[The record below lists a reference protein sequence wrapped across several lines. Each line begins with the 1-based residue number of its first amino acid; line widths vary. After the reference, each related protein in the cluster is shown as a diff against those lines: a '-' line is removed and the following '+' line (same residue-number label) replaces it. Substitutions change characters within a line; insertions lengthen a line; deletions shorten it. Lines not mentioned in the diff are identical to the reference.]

1 MTGSEGSIDIEVSE
15 VATQTA
21 DIMDSIPEP
30 LISKCK
36 SEDEKSATETVNA
49 VDDTLE
55 PLISKYESFD
65 RLVVIFNDIFHGT
78 GNFYVNIF
86 KLLRLMSVSVLFVLF
101 LNLEASL
108 IFHMID
114 ILYKFPQ
121 ESIFLKVAGISKSN
135 NIYYWIILFI
145 FLSSLLVYTIKK
157 IIDSNFKKMVEEE
170 NSYIGK

>member
-36 SEDEKSATETVNA
+36 SEDEKSATETVNTL
-49 VDDTLE
+49 DDTLE

-65 RLVVIFNDIFHGT
+65 SLVVIFNEIFHGT
-78 GNFYVNIF
+78 GNFYVNIL
-86 KLLRLMSVSVLFVLF
+86 KLLRLMSVSILFVLF

-114 ILYKFPQ
+114 ILYNFPQ
-121 ESIFLKVAGISKSN
+121 ESIFSKVATISKSN

-157 IIDSNFKKMVEEE
+157 SSIVILKKWLEREILILG
-170 NSYIGK
+170 N